1 MTYYSNPF
9 RPGAGHQ
16 PPYLAGREHEKNEF
30 LRLIQ
35 QDVILDNL
43 VLTGLRG
50 VGKTVLL
57 DKLKPLAIDA
67 KWLWVGTDL
76 SESASLSEERIALRL
91 LTDIAVVTANIEID
105 RREQF
110 GMGFTTDAKTVSETL
125 DYAVLK
131 QWFDDTPGLTQDKLR
146 HVLDAVWYYV
156 KTTGIKGIIFA
167 YDEAQNLS
175 DQVKKEEYPLALLLD
190 SFQSIQ
196 KRNIPMM
203 LLLTGLPT
211 LFPKLVESRTF
222 AERMFSVLFLQKLDD
237 EQSRLAILKPIEDQQ
252 SALSLHPDSVD
263 TIVRLSGGY
272 PYFIQFMCREVY
284 DVFIQKIDR
293 REKPVV
299 PVDEIVR
306 KLDVDFFAGRWTRT
320 TGRQRTLLSTIAQL
334 PHCDE
339 EFSVQDIV
347 EQSKETLTKPFS
359 ASHISQMLSTL
370 ADSGLIYKNRH
381 GRYAFAVP
389 LIAQFI
395 QRQAVENW
403 DD

>member
-1 MTYYSNPF
+1 MMTHYSNPF

-16 PPYLAGREHEKNEF
+16 PPFLAGREHEKHEF
-30 LRLIQ
+30 LRLID

-57 DKLKPLAIDA
+57 DRLKPLAID
-67 KWLWVGTDL
+67 KGWLWVGTDL

-91 LTDIAVVTANIEID
+91 LTDIAVVTANIEIN
-105 RREQF
+105 RREQL
-110 GMGFTTDAKTVSETL
+110 GVGFSADAKSVSETL

-131 QWFDDTPGLTQDKLR
+131 RWFDHTPGLIQDKLR
-146 HVLDAVWYYV
+146 HVLDAVWLCV
-156 KTTGIKGIIFA
+156 KKTGFKGIIFA

-190 SFQSIQ
+190 LFQSIQ

-203 LLLTGLPT
+203 LVLTGLPT

-237 EQSRLAILKPIEDQQ
+237 THSRAAILKPIEDQQ
-252 SALSLHPDSVD
+252 STLSLDTDSVD
-263 TIVRLSGGY
+263 SIVQLSGGY

-284 DVFIQKIDR
+284 DVFIQKINR
-293 REKPVV
+293 QEQPTV

-306 KLDVDFFAGRWTRT
+306 KLDADFFAGRWART
-320 TGRQRTLLSTIAQL
+320 TDRQRALLSVIAQL
-334 PHCDE
+334 PHCDD

-347 EQSKETLTKPFS
+347 EQSKEAVSKSFS
-359 ASHISQMLSTL
+359 ASHTNQMLGAL

-389 LIAQFI
+389 LIGQFI
-395 QRQAVENW
+395 QRQAIEG
-403 DD
+403 